1 MEHPTADV
9 PSQSQPTQDG
19 QTQLEEQNIPSTI
32 TADSLPLA
40 SSFYVTPAAAAFATR
55 ASSATPPPS
64 TPPSRVVS
72 RQASRVLPGSMQS
85 MYASGDGDSSAQLQS
100 GRVRELAGTRNS
112 VDESSQIDLLDV
124 EQSGGALVAVENYTG
139 GRYTPEGAQQDTF
152 WPCTFNL
159 SKVIMGAG
167 MMAIP
172 RAFNLLGLLP
182 GLAIMA
188 LMACLTFFTL
198 AGLVSATAA
207 TQAGGSYGALVRK
220 TVGGA
225 AEYSLQ
231 LAVLANCYV
240 MNVVFVVVF
249 GDLLLGTAPE
259 YAGLLP
265 ELLRMLGAAPD
276 PTSCWWLGRPFLLGM
291 LSLLV
296 LLPLASMRSMEKL
309 AVVNIIGVASN
320 GLFAALMLALAGR
333 AAALGQI
340 KPPQLLPDLS
350 QLGSSP
356 VVVAIALASIV
367 PVLLNCNV
375 CHQSLHPLLPLLKP
389 YSVARMQRLV
399 ATALCV
405 CNVLYFTVT
414 ICAGLV
420 FGDALDADVLAN
432 ITVAAMGPLIG
443 PAAAVLMSFAVRV
456 GYLLSIIGSYVL
468 LCYPLRQCIGD
479 LMLPGGQRAVQ
490 QHWTALT
497 VLLVGS
503 VFAIACYLP
512 SIWGALA
519 LIGAT
524 ASTVQAFVVPGLVIL
539 AVDRIESK
547 AATAASAAA
556 AGRVDSAR
564 VPLLSASVGSGAASS
579 EPRSAAAKLLRQ
591 ATAVFVIVLG
601 VGLFAN
607 SIVDNLWDYIFP
619 SADDKS
625 GEGPALMQVYRQLL
639 QPLL

>member
-1 MEHPTADV
+1 M
-9 PSQSQPTQDG
+9 QD
-19 QTQLEEQNIPSTI
+19 
-32 TADSLPLA
+32 
-40 SSFYVTPAAAAFATR
+40 
-55 ASSATPPPS
+55 
-64 TPPSRVVS
+64 
-72 RQASRVLPGSMQS
+72 
-85 MYASGDGDSSAQLQS
+85 
-100 GRVRELAGTRNS
+100 
-112 VDESSQIDLLDV
+112 
-124 EQSGGALVAVENYTG
+124 YTG
-139 GRYTPEGAQQDTF
+139 GSFTPEVYQNDTF

-172 RAFNLLGLLP
+172 KAFNLLGLLP

-225 AEYSLQ
+225 ADRALQ

-240 MNVVFVVVF
+240 MNVVFVVVLA
-249 GDLLLGTAPE
+249 DLLLGTAPE

-265 ELLRMLGAAPD
+265 ELLRMTGAAPA
-276 PTSCWWLGRPFLLGM
+276 PAACWWLGRPFVLGV
-291 LSLLV
+291 LSALV

-320 GLFAALMLALAGR
+320 GLFAGLMLALAAT
-333 AAALGQI
+333 AAAHGQL

-356 VVVAIALASIV
+356 VLIAIALASIV

-443 PAAAVLMSFAVRV
+443 PAAAVVMSFAVRV

-490 QHWTALT
+490 QHWTTLT
-497 VLLVGS
+497 ALLVGT

-524 ASTVQAFVVPGLVIL
+524 ASTVQAFIVPGLVIL
-539 AVDRIESK
+539 AVDRVESTK
-547 AATAASAAA
+547 AATAAATAAAA
-556 AGRVDSAR
+556 AGAGRPDSTR
-564 VPLLSASVGSGAASS
+564 VPLLHASGGGAVAGAA
-579 EPRSAAAKLLRQ
+579 PGSAAAKLLRQ

-607 SIVDNLWDYIFP
+607 SIVDNLWDYISP
-619 SADDKS
+619 SVDDTARS
-625 GEGPALMQVYRQLL
+625 PGLMAVYRQMLR
-639 QPLL
+639 PLL